1 MRKLNNKGMTTVE
14 ILITFVIVIS
24 LVISMYASI
33 SSLKEKQTIE
43 SYKESMVTYKNLLTK
58 EIQDDLIMEQVID
71 AYITPVDGD
80 PNSSSGSSQSVT
92 FTFKNGSRKTL
103 TVNLRNGCEAVDS
116 SEVSTLCSSKG
127 INNSD
132 QEAKYSIIY
141 NNEEFPLPNLGSEK
155 IDNFNS
161 SGSHTIY
168 SLKIDSVSMEVS
180 DDNIFSLNIKFT
192 HPDLSD
198 KYQINIVSP
207 INY

>member
-103 TVNLRNGCEAVDS
+103 TVNIKNGCDAVDS

-127 INNSD
+127 INNFD